1 MADLVELRMRMVR
14 YEPAYVAKNYKY
26 VLVRS
31 LKDVERP
38 FPLIVRSLAALSR
51 RACTSSGGFSI
62 IWHSYPAAA
71 ARFLMKSSILESY
84 EKLVTAIIKT
94 SLPD

>member
-31 LKDVERP
+31 LTDVERP
-38 FPLIVRSLAALSR
+38 SALIMRSLATLSTR
-51 RACTSSGGFSI
+51 TSISSGGFSI
-62 IWHSYPAAA
+62 IWHS
-71 ARFLMKSSILESY
+71 
-84 EKLVTAIIKT
+84 
-94 SLPD
+94 

>member
-31 LKDVERP
+31 LTNVSRP
-38 FPLIVRSLAALSR
+38 LSLIMHSLAALSTR
-51 RACTSSGGFSI
+51 TSISSGGFSI
-62 IWHSYPAAA
+62 IRHS
-71 ARFLMKSSILESY
+71 
-84 EKLVTAIIKT
+84 
-94 SLPD
+94 